1 MATEPDFTLYDR
13 YGRLAA
19 VFEVRA
25 KRGTTSEWAA
35 ELRHNLLSYEA
46 FRYAPFFLLLT
57 PDQVYL
63 WKESPKAVEKE
74 SSPLPPDCEI
84 DAKPLFQPYL
94 KGTHQELEEI
104 SLPAFELVLMSWLR
118 DLTLQL
124 PEAFLLEPLEDTGL
138 TELARDGRITY
149 PTAA

>member
-1 MATEPDFTLYDR
+1 MATEPGFTLYDR

-19 VFEVRA
+19 VFEIRA

-35 ELRHNLLSYEA
+35 ELRQNLLSYEA
-46 FRYAPFFLLLT
+46 FRYAPFFLLVT
-57 PDQVYL
+57 PDRLYL
-63 WKESPKAVEKE
+63 WKESPRAMGME
-74 SSPLPPDCEI
+74 SSPIPPDYEI

-94 KGTHQELEEI
+94 KGTHQKLEEI
-104 SLPAFELVLMSWLR
+104 SRPAFELVVMSWLR

-124 PEAFLLEPLEDTGL
+124 PEAFLLESLEGTGL

-149 PTAA
+149 PAAA